1 MHAHD
6 VPSPGALTA
15 QAHVVVVGGGI
26 AGMVAA
32 LECAKIGMRVTL
44 LEASTALGGT
54 IHAAEIAGHVIDV
67 GAQGFSVRGEAVLEL
82 VAELGLG
89 ADVCSPAAGTAWVAG
104 LPGGAAAPLPAGGVL
119 GIPGN
124 PFVTDVTRVI
134 GVPTSTAFG
143 PCSPSGANTAWARS
157 YARAWGP
164 GCSIGSSRPSR
175 AAPSA

>member
-44 LEASTALGGT
+44 LEASSALGGT

-134 GVPTSTAFG
+134 GTAVDG
-143 PCSPSGANTAWARS
+143 GRSHPYTRTAIPVEACFVL
-157 YARAWGP
+157 AV
-164 GCSIGSSRPSR
+164 
-175 AAPSA
+175 AAVLVLA